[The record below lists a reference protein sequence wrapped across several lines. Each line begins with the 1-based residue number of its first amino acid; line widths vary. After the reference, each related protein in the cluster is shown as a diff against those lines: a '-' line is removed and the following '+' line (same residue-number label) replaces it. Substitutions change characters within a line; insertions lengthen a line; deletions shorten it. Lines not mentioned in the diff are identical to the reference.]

1 MYMFLCMH
9 KKIEDFYFFIEDLH
23 KPREQK
29 PHLYSAGFFRR
40 SEKSQQHT
48 EYPPQEL
55 FDIYKTCI
63 KSIYKTCKTKY
74 KFS

>member
-9 KKIEDFYFFIEDLH
+9 KKIEFIEDLH

-29 PHLYSAGFFRR
+29 PHLYSAGYFRR

-48 EYPPQEL
+48 ECPPQEL
-55 FDIYKTCI
+55 FNIHKTCI
-63 KSIYKTCKTKY
+63 KNT
-74 KFS
+74 